1 VGGPGN
7 SGGAGDHRGA
17 PGAARAPGIAREIR
31 RLHEQIDKLES
42 LVSDETR
49 GAAPST
55 GAEPPAARTGEH
67 RLPVAG
73 FVVVAIV
80 LQVLLPERLALHPSW
95 ILPGLEAALV
105 VGLTAAN
112 PRRIDRSSRAL
123 RSTSVLLIAS
133 ISFANAWSAVQLIRG
148 LVDGTSGSN
157 AAAILGSGAAIYLTN
172 IIVFGLWYWELDRG
186 GPVARAEARRPYP
199 DFMFPQMANPDL
211 APLNW
216 TARFFDY
223 LWLSYTNATAFS
235 PTDVM
240 PLSRWAKQLML
251 VQSAVSLSTV
261 ALVVARAVNILR

>member
-1 VGGPGN
+1 MSGAERPGDAGGH
-7 SGGAGDHRGA
+7 AGSPDET
-17 PGAARAPGIAREIR
+17 GAAHVLRGIHEHLERLERLLSDDERAAAG
-31 RLHEQIDKLES
+31 RLAPAWRQ
-42 LVSDETR
+42 T
-49 GAAPST
+49 AA
-55 GAEPPAARTGEH
+55 GEH

-80 LQVLLPERLALHPSW
+80 LQVLLPARLEMHPSW
-95 ILPGLEAALV
+95 LLPALEGALA

-112 PRRIDRSSRAL
+112 PRRIDRSSRSL
-123 RSTSVLLIAS
+123 RGASVLLIAS
-133 ISFANAWSAVQLIRG
+133 ISFANAWSAVLLVRG

-157 AAAILGSGAAIYLTN
+157 AASILGSGAAIYLTN
-172 IIVFGLWYWELDRG
+172 IIAFGLWYWELDRG
-186 GPVARAEARRPYP
+186 GPAARAEAQRRYP

-211 APLNW
+211 APPGW

-251 VQSAVSLSTV
+251 LQSAVSLSTV

>member
-1 VGGPGN
+1 MLV
-7 SGGAGDHRGA
+7 SGGA
-17 PGAARAPGIAREIR
+17 REALPRSLATSSGGER
-31 RLHEQIDKLES
+31 RLG
-42 LVSDETR
+42 V
-49 GAAPST
+49 AA
-55 GAEPPAARTGEH
+55 
-67 RLPVAG
+67 
-73 FVVVAIV
+73 FVVAIV
-80 LQVLLPERLALHPSW
+80 LQVLVPSRLVLHPFW
-95 ILPGLEAALV
+95 LLPSLESALV

-112 PRRIDRSSRAL
+112 PHRIDRSSRAL
-123 RSTSVLLIAS
+123 RSASVLLIAS

-157 AAAILGSGAAIYLTN
+157 AAVILGSGADIYLTN

-186 GPVARAEARRPYP
+186 GPAARAAARRPYP

-211 APLNW
+211 APPGW

-261 ALVVARAVNILR
+261 ALVIARAVNILR

>member
-1 VGGPGN
+1 MSGAERPEDAAGRVGSP
-7 SGGAGDHRGA
+7 DE
-17 PGAARAPGIAREIR
+17 PGAAHVLRGIHEHLERLERLLSDDERAAAGRLAPAWR
-31 RLHEQIDKLES
+31 R
-42 LVSDETR
+42 TT
-49 GAAPST
+49 A
-55 GAEPPAARTGEH
+55 GEH

-80 LQVLLPERLALHPSW
+80 LQVLLPARLEMHPSW
-95 ILPGLEAALV
+95 LLPALEGALA

-112 PRRIDRSSRAL
+112 PRRIDRSSRSL
-123 RSTSVLLIAS
+123 RAVSVLLIAS
-133 ISFANAWSAVQLIRG
+133 ISFANAWSAVLLIRG

-157 AAAILGSGAAIYLTN
+157 AASILGSGAAIYLTN
-172 IIVFGLWYWELDRG
+172 VIVFGLWYWELDRG
-186 GPVARAEARRPYP
+186 GPAARAEARRRYP

-211 APLNW
+211 APPDW